1 MNYEERQW
9 REQIANE
16 RKFAK
21 REDERIWGRPK
32 GHQFTCDE
40 CGAEF
45 VVPFDDYRGE
55 FDHPP
60 SVPLCQDCK
69 DKLEEL

>member
-1 MNYEERQW
+1 MNYMDRMWRDRRRDER
-9 REQIANE
+9 A
-16 RKFAK
+16 FAK
-21 REDERIWGRPK
+21 REDERIWGREK
-32 GHQFTCDE
+32 GHRFHCDE
-40 CGAEF
+40 CHTEF
-45 VVPFDDYRGE
+45 VVPFDDYLGE